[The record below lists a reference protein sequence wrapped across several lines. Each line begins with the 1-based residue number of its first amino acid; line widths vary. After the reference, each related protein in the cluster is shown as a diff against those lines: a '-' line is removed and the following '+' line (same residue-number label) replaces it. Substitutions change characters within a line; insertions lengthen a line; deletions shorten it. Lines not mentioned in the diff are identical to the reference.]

1 MVGWLVGYPSVGA
14 LGVVQLLGSTAPVT
28 RAGAAASFE
37 KLCSASNP
45 NRPKPIS
52 THGRVLS
59 TVVPVED
66 KSVMKHSCHA
76 KER

>member
-45 NRPKPIS
+45 NLNQNPSPLMDEFSQQLFLLRPS
-52 THGRVLS
+52 QL
-59 TVVPVED
+59 
-66 KSVMKHSCHA
+66 
-76 KER
+76 